1 MKVVNHIE
9 RRIIMINISDE
20 TANKIANLAW
30 SCFIL
35 VGFGAAGFAAGRL
48 SGYNETDLEVAN
60 LEGQLA
66 QQGIRIQKL
75 KDTEAYLNDE
85 IED

>member
-1 MKVVNHIE
+1 
-9 RRIIMINISDE
+9 MINISDE
-20 TANKIANLAW
+20 TANKIASLAW

-60 LEGQLA
+60 LEGQLT
-66 QQGIRIQKL
+66 QQGIRIKQL
-75 KDTEAYLNDE
+75 QDAEAYLNDDAE
-85 IED
+85 E